1 MEEKLKEAVFNIG
14 KSHSE
19 LSSAE
24 YDRNPSFNSSHF
36 AYKAEI
42 KLIEY
47 LQEVGLLDEFLN
59 YNLDK

>member
-1 MEEKLKEAVFNIG
+1 MDNKLKEVIFYLG

-19 LSSAE
+19 LSAE
-24 YDRNPSFNSSHF
+24 EYKRNDSFNSSHF

-47 LQEVGLLDEFLN
+47 LQDAGLLDEFMK
-59 YNLDK
+59 YKIDI